1 MINDDGRIKNYPVV
15 SHEEWLSARAAFLA
29 EEKEFARLRDELS
42 QRRRA
47 LPCECVEKAYVFDGP
62 DDKEMLAGLF
72 ARKSQLIVYHFML
85 GPDDEAG
92 CKACSFWADNFNGID
107 IHLAHRDVTFL
118 AISRAPLSKLQ
129 HYRKRMRRNFKWVS
143 SFGTDFNFD
152 YNVSFA
158 PGQMATGEVFHN
170 YAKQKHAMPELA
182 GISVFYLPLPGSCAQ
197 GAG

>member
-1 MINDDGRIKNYPVV
+1 MALGQGSVSRGGKGICAPARRTEPATARPV
-15 SHEEWLSARAAFLA
+15 
-29 EEKEFARLRDELS
+29 
-42 QRRRA
+42 
-47 LPCECVEKAYVFDGP
+47 PCECVEKAYVFDGP
-62 DDKEMLAGLF
+62 DDMEMLAGLF
-72 ARKSQLIVYHFML
+72 AGKSQLIVYYFML

-118 AISRAPLSKLQ
+118 AISGAPLSKLQ
-129 HYRKRMRRNFKWVS
+129 HYRKRMRWNFKWVS

-170 YAKQKHAMPELA
+170 
-182 GISVFYLPLPGSCAQ
+182 
-197 GAG
+197 